1 VPSGRFG
8 QGAAAHVYSGAVDDR
23 SSALRAAIVGQYV
36 RMAQSMGQSAPDR
49 PVAAGLGF
57 STAGDIT
64 HLQRD
69 VLQAFLEQ
77 MGGMKSTSPGIYFTL
92 RA

>member
-1 VPSGRFG
+1 
-8 QGAAAHVYSGAVDDR
+8 
-23 SSALRAAIVGQYV
+23 
-36 RMAQSMGQSAPDR
+36 MAQSMGQPAPGR
-49 PVAAGLGF
+49 PIATGLGF

-77 MGGMKSTSPGIYFTL
+77 MGGMNSTSPGIYFSL